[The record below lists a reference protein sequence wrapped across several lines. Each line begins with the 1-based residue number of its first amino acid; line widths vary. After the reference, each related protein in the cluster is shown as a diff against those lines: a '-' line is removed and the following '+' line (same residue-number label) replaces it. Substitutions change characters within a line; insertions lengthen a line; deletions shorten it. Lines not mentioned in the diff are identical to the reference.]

1 MYWLPFDWRYS
12 TCWYGITG
20 ATVTV
25 QVSVTFE
32 YVAVKVVSALTPVT
46 VTVPTPLLFVIQEKN
61 EQKKLGGKHDK
72 NQ

>member
-25 QVSVTFE
+25 QVSVTLE
-32 YVAVKVVSALTPVT
+32 YVAVKVVSALIPDT
-46 VTVPTPLLFVIQEKN
+46 VTDPTPELFVIQELNEKN
-61 EQKKLGGKHDK
+61 
-72 NQ
+72 